1 MTPYQPFLVNILRGN
16 FTLIC
21 LFISVLFHYI
31 GSRFITTICY
41 NLGIISE
48 CLWKFF
54 SQPEDVTSHNRAE
67 DIAHLTLKRKILDLE
82 ISAMKLKEKIK
93 TLEETL
99 KERTNER
106 NRARKDLERA
116 QNLIDKMNS
125 LPVVRSD
132 SLHVSIRNVR

>member
-1 MTPYQPFLVNILRGN
+1 MR
-16 FTLIC
+16 
-21 LFISVLFHYI
+21 
-31 GSRFITTICY
+31 
-41 NLGIISE
+41 
-48 CLWKFF
+48 
-54 SQPEDVTSHNRAE
+54 
-67 DIAHLTLKRKILDLE
+67 
-82 ISAMKLKEKIK
+82 LKEKIK
-93 TLEETL
+93 TLGETL